1 MNRFAILC
9 LDHDSAIVE
18 RLRHDLR
25 QYATLFDVFC
35 TDSLNEA
42 EEAVAYLEQNQQKVA
57 LVICGNNHMQFKG
70 VEFLIKLDRSEH
82 TRDARKI
89 LLNDNLAI
97 ETIMSA
103 VNEGRL
109 DHCLTKPWRTEELL
123 KVTTKELTTH
133 LLNDP
138 TADWLSYSS
147 LLDQNRIL
155 KAHIDRKM
163 SHYRAGFIND
173 YHNIDDNT
181 LANQVIDA
189 LYEFFSDND
198 ETRACRTY
206 SANHLLT
213 KEGKQNRFLWF
224 IAEGEVALYKTSE
237 DNQQHEVIRYHSGN
251 IVGGMSFVTGEDSF
265 STAITLSKTKVIKLD
280 RELFAKVMHTKSDLL
295 PLFTNLLLRHFNRR
309 LQGSIKTKLQLQQTL
324 VSLESAHQQ
333 LIEREKMA
341 VLGQLVAGVAHELNN
356 PVAAILRGSD
366 TLKESVPHVLRSSLQ
381 PEQYQQGIKIM
392 DQAML
397 NTPTSTADARKAAK
411 QIEHKITD
419 RNLAKKLVQLGLN
432 DPTELNS
439 YISALGSNLKK
450 TVQEWE
456 HFYQTGNILRSIN
469 VCALRIAD
477 MVKSLK
483 SYARQ
488 DEETTFSVDIHE
500 GIEDT
505 LVIFENRLKRYSV
518 TKQYAKIPNITCQPI
533 ALQQVWTNLI
543 SNALDALPSDNHGE
557 LIITTEFES
566 KEFPSSIV
574 VTFHDNGHGIPDD
587 IQDKIF
593 ELNYTTKSEG
603 NFGLGIGLSVCQQ
616 IIKQHGG
623 HIHVKSE
630 LGKYSKMIVVLP
642 INTAQHTQNTSRF
655 SEKTNNHFISRND
668 Q

>member
-1 MNRFAILC
+1 MNKFAILC
-9 LDHDSAIVE
+9 LDHDSSIVE

-25 QYATLFDVFC
+25 QYASLFDVLC

-42 EEAVAYLEQNQQKVA
+42 EDAVAYLEQTQQKVA
-57 LVICGNNHMQFKG
+57 LVICGNSHMKFKG
-70 VEFLIKLDRSEH
+70 VEFLIKLEHSEY
-82 TRDARKI
+82 TRDARKV

-109 DHCLTKPWRTEELL
+109 DHCLAKPWRTTELR
-123 KVTTKELTTH
+123 KVTTKELTTY

-138 TADWLSYSS
+138 SSDWLSYSS

-173 YHNIDDNT
+173 YHNVDDTT
-181 LANQVIDA
+181 LATQVIDA

-213 KEGKQNRFLWF
+213 KEGQQNRFLWF
-224 IAEGEVALYKTSE
+224 IAEGEVALYKTAE

-265 STAITLSKTKVIKLD
+265 STAITLSTTKVIKLD

-309 LQGSIKTKLQLQQTL
+309 LQGSIKTKLKLQQTL

-366 TLKESVPHVLRSSLQ
+366 TLKKSVPHVLRSSLQ

-411 QIEHKITD
+411 QIEHKVAD

-432 DPTELNS
+432 NPTELDN
-439 YISALGSNLKK
+439 YIASLGDDLKK
-450 TVQEWE
+450 TVHEWE

-488 DEETTFSVDIHE
+488 DEEATFSVDLHE

-505 LVIFENRLKRYSV
+505 LVIFENRLKRHSV
-518 TKQYAKIPNITCQPI
+518 IKRYADIPNITCQPI

-543 SNALDALPSDNHGE
+543 ANALDALPSNNGGE
-557 LIITTEFES
+557 LIISTELEPTG
-566 KEFPSSIV
+566 FPSSIV
-574 VTFHDNGHGIPDD
+574 ITFHDNGHGIPEE
-587 IQDKIF
+587 IQEKIF

-623 HIHVKSE
+623 SIHVRSK
-630 LGKYSKMIVVLP
+630 LGKYSKIMVVLP
-642 INTAQHTQNTSRF
+642 MNNTPHEKMKAQLT
-655 SEKTNNHFISRND
+655 KK
-668 Q
+668 